1 MFLKRNNYSIRQCT
15 LFGQELK
22 NNSKTELIKFL
33 NIIYSIRRNYQINES
48 YEYIIKMDETPIW
61 FEMIGKKT
69 VEKIGTKQ

>member
-48 YEYIIKMDETPIW
+48 Y
-61 FEMIGKKT
+61 
-69 VEKIGTKQ
+69 